1 MIINYLKSLKIYSY
15 LAITYYKFFTK
26 VFGYG
31 YERYKQDLIN
41 NLLNKKNVNPISYID
56 ERIVEIPWIMEKLR
70 NIDNLKILDAGCTL
84 NYKYLIEKII
94 KNKNKISFV
103 NLYREKYSHPN
114 DLVSYIDSDISNL
127 NIENKSYNIVT
138 CISVLEHI
146 GFDNQM
152 YNNHDQKLPNFIV
165 NKELYIKAISEIHR
179 VLTNEGVAYLSF
191 PYGQKILFD
200 NLQQFD
206 ENNIIEMIKVFQPKS
221 YTIHYHK
228 YFSDEKKWKEVSA
241 KDCKNSLPMY
251 FDRKTALSANSVAL
265 MVLNK

>member
-1 MIINYLKSLKIYSY
+1 M
-15 LAITYYKFFTK
+15 
-26 VFGYG
+26 
-31 YERYKQDLIN
+31 
-41 NLLNKKNVNPISYID
+41 
-56 ERIVEIPWIMEKLR
+56 
-70 NIDNLKILDAGCTL
+70 
-84 NYKYLIEKII
+84 
-94 KNKNKISFV
+94 
-103 NLYREKYSHPN
+103 YREKYSHSN

-127 NIENKSYNIVT
+127 NIDNKSYDIVT

-152 YNNHDQKLPNFIV
+152 YNNYEQKVPNFIV

-179 VLTNEGVAYLSF
+179 VLTNEGIAYLTF

-206 ENNIIEMIKVFQPKS
+206 ESNLIEMINVFQPKS
-221 YTIHYHK
+221 YTVQYYK

-241 KDCKNSLPMY
+241 KDCKNSLPIY
-251 FDRKTALSANSVAL
+251 FDRKIALSANSVAL